1 MVNQIIQLKWTYI
14 EKVTFKDIK
23 TAIAHAPSLRRLN
36 FEKDFILY
44 TFASDNSL
52 VVLLT

>member
-1 MVNQIIQLKWTYI
+1 MVKKSIQFKWMDI
-14 EKVTFKDIK
+14 EKVSFKYIN
-23 TAIAHAPSLRRLN
+23 TIIAHAPSLRRPY

-52 VVLLT
+52 VVVLT